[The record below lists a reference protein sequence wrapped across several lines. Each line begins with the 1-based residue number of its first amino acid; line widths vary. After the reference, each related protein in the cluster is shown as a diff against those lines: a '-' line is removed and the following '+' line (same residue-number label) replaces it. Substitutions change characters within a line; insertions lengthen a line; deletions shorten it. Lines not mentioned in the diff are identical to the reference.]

1 MIYLTVE
8 QIIFIHNRSVERFG
22 GVYGMRD
29 RGLLESS
36 VARPAATFGGIDLY
50 RDIYSKTAALGHSIL
65 LNHPFID
72 GNKRTAFTSMD
83 LFFQENGFIINADDD
98 ECEAMILNV
107 INKIYDDKKLAEWLK
122 NNTILLNSGK

>member
-22 GVYGMRD
+22 GAYGIRD
-29 RGLLESS
+29 RGLLEAS

-50 RDIYSKTAALGHSIL
+50 RDIYSKAAAPGHSIL

-83 LFFQENGFIINADDD
+83 LFLQENGLIISADDD
-98 ECEAMILNV
+98 ECEKMILNV
-107 INKIYDDKKLAEWLK
+107 VNKIYDDKRLAEWLK
-122 NNTILLNSGK
+122 NNTILLECGK

>member
-8 QIIFIHNRSVERFG
+8 QIIFIHNRSIERFG
-22 GVYGMRD
+22 GVYGIRD
-29 RGLLESS
+29 RGLLEASA
-36 VARPAATFGGIDLY
+36 ARPMATFGTIDLY
-50 RDIYSKTAALGHSIL
+50 RDIYSKAAALGHSIL

-83 LFFQENGFIINADDD
+83 LFLQENGLIISADDD

-107 INKIYDDKKLAEWLK
+107 INKIYDDKGLAEWLK
-122 NNTILLNSGK
+122 NNTILLDTGR